1 MPFVAI
7 TYDIKPGCEEQ
18 LAEIFGTFRRVGSSA
33 VPPGAARPASGPDGP
48 AAPATKI
55 LATALFIRD
64 DTMVRFIEYEGD
76 LDAVIRHMAA
86 QPGVQEIERQLKPY
100 LSKPRDTGTVE
111 GFVATFKRSM
121 LRCISQLA
129 VPRTPPEEAE
139 RKAS

>member
-18 LAEIFGTFRRVGSSA
+18 LAEIFGNFRRVGSATVPAGGNGPTA
-33 VPPGAARPASGPDGP
+33 VST
-48 AAPATKI
+48 TKI

-76 LDAVIRHMAA
+76 LDTVIRHMAN

-100 LSKPRDTGTVE
+100 LSRPRDTGTVD

-121 LRCISQLA
+121 LRCISSLA
-129 VPRTPPEEAE
+129 VPRTPPEAE
-139 RKAS
+139 RQAS